1 MIKDLQKMVSNVI
14 ENRTVAAVLSVLV
27 SLYVVF
33 AAPEIPD
40 VVRNL
45 FDNAVFRFV
54 VIFLVAYYA
63 HSSKNPMVALVVTVA
78 FLFVTNIL
86 SGNRLIDSY
95 SNYKRYENFEEHS
108 GEEDEA
114 EEEEEDDEE
123 EADMEAD
130 EEEVEEEAEEE
141 YANYRDRRN
150 YE

>member
-1 MIKDLQKMVSNVI
+1 MIKDLQKMVTNVI

-95 SNYKRYENFEEHS
+95 SNYKAYENFEEHS
-108 GEEDEA
+108 GEEA

-123 EADMEAD
+123 EADVEAD
-130 EEEVEEEAEEE
+130 EEEADEETEEE

>member
-1 MIKDLQKMVSNVI
+1 MIKDLQKMVTNVI

-108 GEEDEA
+108 GEEDEEA
-114 EEEEEDDEE
+114 EEEDDEE
-123 EADMEAD
+123 EADVEAD